1 MDYFKVPKTEERTID
16 LSNLIKFKDDYKYK
30 PVIAVKAK
38 EEKCPRIILETF
50 TDYYKEI
57 VEFLV
62 AIGEPIVRTKNFQ
75 EYELNTFSLYS
86 AASRGI
92 NTDEII
98 DILEKISKNF
108 LQEELKKFII
118 GKTQTYG
125 MARLILKNNRYFIK
139 CRDST
144 IMNRLRTIQEVNQ
157 SHRKL
162 LEEEKKKKNL
172 MEIEENNNNENKEE
186 NIPNKGDDFLEIY
199 NGDFGIVRD
208 ACQRENYPLLEE
220 FDFKAHKGL
229 ELKITPKFKSPIRS
243 YQEKALNIMCNNG
256 LARSGIIVLPCGA
269 GKTLVGILAICTIKR
284 NTIIICNNNVA
295 VQQWYNEIND
305 WVNISGVSKDK
316 NVVCRFTSNKKYQDP
331 LWNAETEAG
340 ILITSYTMI
349 SCKKKRNPK
358 VQEYLDILQKKI
370 DWGLMII
377 DEVQLLPA
385 DTFSEIVKT
394 KYKSHCKL
402 GLTAT
407 LVRED
412 DKIKDLHFLI
422 GPKHYEANWLDLQK
436 EGFLA
441 RVKCTEIWCEMHPKF
456 YEIYLTNPNL
466 EKKKVLYV
474 SNPIKY
480 LATLILLEKHK
491 GEKIIIFSDNL
502 FTINQYDKFL
512 EERML
517 KNIRGN
523 TNTNQNDIS
532 LNYRRIDGDTSPNN
546 RNIFLKE
553 FKNNNKVNILLM
565 TKVGDISIDI
575 PNASVIIQVSSHF
588 GSRMQEAQRFGRIL
602 RPKKDALSEYNA
614 FFYTIVSKNTEEMA
628 YSNKRHRFLVD
639 QGYYFNVV
647 TKLEEIFDNKEEL
660 KEKDLINKFENDRN
674 YTKYIEDTYNLI
686 TEKNEFRN
694 DYNDEENS
702 FDILNNLDE
711 EEIDKDN
718 KSQ

>member
-1 MDYFKVPKTEERTID
+1 
-16 LSNLIKFKDDYKYK
+16 
-30 PVIAVKAK
+30 
-38 EEKCPRIILETF
+38 
-50 TDYYKEI
+50 
-57 VEFLV
+57 
-62 AIGEPIVRTKNFQ
+62 
-75 EYELNTFSLYS
+75 
-86 AASRGI
+86 
-92 NTDEII
+92 
-98 DILEKISKNF
+98 
-108 LQEELKKFII
+108 
-118 GKTQTYG
+118 

-144 IMNRLRTIQEVNQ
+144 IMNKLRTIQEVNQ

-162 LEEEKKKKNL
+162 LEEKKKKKNL

-186 NIPNKGDDFLEIY
+186 NIPSEGEDFLEIY

>member
-1 MDYFKVPKTEERTID
+1 MDYFRAPKTEERTID
-16 LSNLIKFKDDYKYK
+16 FSNLIKFKEDYKYK
-30 PVIAVKAK
+30 PVIAVKSR
-38 EEKCPRIILETF
+38 EECPRIILETF

-92 NTDEII
+92 DTDEII
-98 DILEKISKNF
+98 EILEKISKNY

-118 GKTQTYG
+118 DKTRTYG

-139 CRDST
+139 CRDSI
-144 IMNRLRTIQEVNQ
+144 IMNKLRTIQEVAQ

-162 LEEEKKKKNL
+162 LEEKKNIKP
-172 MEIEENNNNENKEE
+172 MDIEENNNNNENKED
-186 NIPNKGDDFLEIY
+186 IPNEGKDFLEIY

-305 WVNISGVSKDK
+305 WVNISGGSKER
-316 NVVCRFTSNKKYQDP
+316 NVVCRFTSNRKYQDP

-385 DTFSEIVKT
+385 ETFSEIVKT

-412 DKIKDLHFLI
+412 NKIKDLHFLI

-456 YEIYLTNPNL
+456 YEIYLTNPNS

-512 EERML
+512 QERIL
-517 KNIRGN
+517 RNSRNNAN
-523 TNTNQNDIS
+523 TNINQNDIS
-532 LNYRRIDGDTSPNN
+532 LNYRRIDGDTNPSN
-546 RNIFLKE
+546 RDKFLKE

-674 YTKYIEDTYNLI
+674 YTKYVDDTYKLI
-686 TEKNEFRN
+686 NEKNEFRN

-702 FDILNNLDE
+702 FDILNNIDE
-711 EEIDKDN
+711 EEMDKDN
-718 KSQ
+718 KIQ

>member
-1 MDYFKVPKTEERTID
+1 
-16 LSNLIKFKDDYKYK
+16 
-30 PVIAVKAK
+30 
-38 EEKCPRIILETF
+38 
-50 TDYYKEI
+50 
-57 VEFLV
+57 
-62 AIGEPIVRTKNFQ
+62 
-75 EYELNTFSLYS
+75 
-86 AASRGI
+86 
-92 NTDEII
+92 
-98 DILEKISKNF
+98 
-108 LQEELKKFII
+108 
-118 GKTQTYG
+118 
-125 MARLILKNNRYFIK
+125 
-139 CRDST
+139 
-144 IMNRLRTIQEVNQ
+144 
-157 SHRKL
+157 
-162 LEEEKKKKNL
+162 
-172 MEIEENNNNENKEE
+172 
-186 NIPNKGDDFLEIY
+186 
-199 NGDFGIVRD
+199 
-208 ACQRENYPLLEE
+208 
-220 FDFKAHKGL
+220 
-229 ELKITPKFKSPIRS
+229 
-243 YQEKALNIMCNNG
+243 
-256 LARSGIIVLPCGA
+256 
-269 GKTLVGILAICTIKR
+269 
-284 NTIIICNNNVA
+284 
-295 VQQWYNEIND
+295 
-305 WVNISGVSKDK
+305 
-316 NVVCRFTSNKKYQDP
+316 
-331 LWNAETEAG
+331 
-340 ILITSYTMI
+340 MI

-358 VQEYLDILQKKI
+358 IQEYLDILQKKI

-385 DTFSEIVKT
+385 ETFSEIVKT

>member
-1 MDYFKVPKTEERTID
+1 
-16 LSNLIKFKDDYKYK
+16 
-30 PVIAVKAK
+30 
-38 EEKCPRIILETF
+38 
-50 TDYYKEI
+50 
-57 VEFLV
+57 
-62 AIGEPIVRTKNFQ
+62 
-75 EYELNTFSLYS
+75 
-86 AASRGI
+86 
-92 NTDEII
+92 
-98 DILEKISKNF
+98 
-108 LQEELKKFII
+108 
-118 GKTQTYG
+118 
-125 MARLILKNNRYFIK
+125 
-139 CRDST
+139 
-144 IMNRLRTIQEVNQ
+144 
-157 SHRKL
+157 
-162 LEEEKKKKNL
+162 
-172 MEIEENNNNENKEE
+172 
-186 NIPNKGDDFLEIY
+186 
-199 NGDFGIVRD
+199 
-208 ACQRENYPLLEE
+208 
-220 FDFKAHKGL
+220 
-229 ELKITPKFKSPIRS
+229 
-243 YQEKALNIMCNNG
+243 
-256 LARSGIIVLPCGA
+256 
-269 GKTLVGILAICTIKR
+269 
-284 NTIIICNNNVA
+284 
-295 VQQWYNEIND
+295 
-305 WVNISGVSKDK
+305 
-316 NVVCRFTSNKKYQDP
+316 
-331 LWNAETEAG
+331 
-340 ILITSYTMI
+340 MI

-385 DTFSEIVKT
+385 ETFSEIVKT

-412 DKIKDLHFLI
+412 NKIKDLHFLI

-660 KEKDLINKFENDRN
+660 KEKDLINKFESDRN
-674 YTKYIEDTYNLI
+674 YTKYVEDTYNLI

-702 FDILNNLDE
+702 YDILNNIDE
-711 EEIDKDN
+711 EEMDKDN
-718 KSQ
+718 KNQ